1 MCQMD
6 TNQNTKGI
14 FFIMTG
20 MAFFSIQDSLIKYI
34 YEDVALFE
42 LYFGRT
48 LIQSIIL
55 LSFVL
60 LTKKTII
67 LKTHYP
73 VLTLVRVVCF
83 FFGFSFFY
91 ISLTFMTLAMTS
103 ALFFSCPFFMSM
115 FAKFF
120 LKEKIGIRRWS
131 AIFVGFIGVLIVLNP
146 SLEEFNFFKLAPVAC
161 ALCYATSMTITKYT
175 SSKDSIHTQMTWLY
189 IFAIFAS
196 IIIFLV
202 SGDGKFNNF
211 SDSTMQFIFREWF
224 TNPAEAWPYVLVMG
238 IVASISFFCVF
249 SAYSIASPSIVSLF
263 EYSYIVWAMLAGY
276 ILFETI
282 PVPRTFIGAAI
293 IIGAGFYIYYREKIK
308 GQMIAT
314 DTPNR

>member
-73 VLTLVRVVCF
+73 VLTLIRVVCF

-131 AIFVGFIGVLIVLNP
+131 AILIGFIGVLIVLNP
-146 SLEEFNFFKLAPVAC
+146 TLEEFNFFKLAPVAC

-175 SSKDSIHTQMTWLY
+175 SDKDSIYTQMTWLY

-224 TNPAEAWPYVLVMG
+224 TNPAGAWPYVLIMG

-276 ILFETI
+276 ILFETV

-293 IIGAGFYIYYREKIK
+293 IIGAGFYIYFREKVR

>member
-55 LSFVL
+55 FSFVL

-175 SSKDSIHTQMTWLY
+175 SSKDSIYTQMTWLY

-276 ILFETI
+276 ILFETV

-293 IIGAGFYIYYREKIK
+293 IIGAGFYIYYREKVK

-314 DTPNR
+314 DVPNR

>member
-1 MCQMD
+1 MSQME

-60 LTKKTII
+60 LTKKTIV

-73 VLTLVRVVCF
+73 ILTLVRVVCF

-146 SLEEFNFFKLAPVAC
+146 SLEEFYFFKLAPVAC

-175 SSKDSIHTQMTWLY
+175 SSKDSIYTQMTWLY

-224 TNPAEAWPYVLVMG
+224 TNPAEAWPYVLIMG

>member
-1 MCQMD
+1 MSQME

-60 LTKKTII
+60 LTKKTIV

-73 VLTLVRVVCF
+73 ILTLVRVVCF

-175 SSKDSIHTQMTWLY
+175 SSKDSIYTQMTWLY

-276 ILFETI
+276 ILFETV

>member
-1 MCQMD
+1 ME

-60 LTKKTII
+60 LTKKTIV

-73 VLTLVRVVCF
+73 ILTLVRVVCF

-131 AIFVGFIGVLIVLNP
+131 AILIGFIGVLIVLNP
-146 SLEEFNFFKLAPVAC
+146 TLEEFNFFKLAPVAC

-175 SSKDSIHTQMTWLY
+175 SDKDSIYTQMTWLY

-224 TNPAEAWPYVLVMG
+224 TNPAGAWPYVLIMG

-276 ILFETI
+276 ILFETV
-282 PVPRTFIGAAI
+282 PVPRTFVGAAI
-293 IIGAGFYIYYREKIK
+293 IIGAGFYIYFREKVR

>member
-175 SSKDSIHTQMTWLY
+175 SSKDSIYTQMTWLY

-224 TNPAEAWPYVLVMG
+224 TNPAEAWPYVLIMG

-276 ILFETI
+276 ILFETV

-314 DTPNR
+314 DVPNR

>member
-146 SLEEFNFFKLAPVAC
+146 RLEEFNFFKLAPVAC

-175 SSKDSIHTQMTWLY
+175 SSKDSIYTQMTWLY

-314 DTPNR
+314 DVPNR

>member
-1 MCQMD
+1 ME

-60 LTKKTII
+60 LTKKTIV

-73 VLTLVRVVCF
+73 ILTLVRVVCF

-131 AIFVGFIGVLIVLNP
+131 AILIGFIGVLIVLNP
-146 SLEEFNFFKLAPVAC
+146 TLEEFNFFKLAPVAC

-175 SSKDSIHTQMTWLY
+175 SDKDSIYTQMTWLY

-224 TNPAEAWPYVLVMG
+224 TNPAGAWPYVLIMG

-276 ILFETI
+276 ILFETV

-293 IIGAGFYIYYREKIK
+293 IIGAGFYIYFREKVR

>member
-60 LTKKTII
+60 LTKKTIV

-73 VLTLVRVVCF
+73 ILTLVRVVCF

-131 AIFVGFIGVLIVLNP
+131 AILIGFIGVLIVLNP
-146 SLEEFNFFKLAPVAC
+146 TLEEFNFFKLAPIAC

-175 SSKDSIHTQMTWLY
+175 SSKDSIYTQMTWLY

-224 TNPAEAWPYVLVMG
+224 TNPAEAGPYVLIMG

-276 ILFETI
+276 ILFETV

-293 IIGAGFYIYYREKIK
+293 IIGAGFYIYYREKIN

>member
-1 MCQMD
+1 M
-6 TNQNTKGI
+6 TRKNNNTKGI
-14 FFIMTG
+14 IFILLG

-34 YEDVALFE
+34 YEDIALFE

-48 LIQSIIL
+48 FIQS
-55 LSFVL
+55 SVL
-60 LTKKTII
+60 LCFVIISKKNFSF
-67 LKTHYP
+67 KTHYP
-73 VLTLVRVVCF
+73 FLTLIRVVCF

-115 FAKFF
+115 LAKFF
-120 LKEKIGIRRWS
+120 LKEEIGIRRWS
-131 AIFVGFIGVLIVLNP
+131 AIFFGFIGVLIVLDPNFID
-146 SLEEFNFFKLAPVAC
+146 FNFLKLAPVGC
-161 ALCYATSMTITKYT
+161 ALCYSISMTITKYT
-175 SSKDSIHTQMTWLY
+175 SHKDSIYTQMTWLY
-189 IFAIFAS
+189 IFALFAS
-196 IIIFLV
+196 FVIFLLI
-202 SGDGKFNNF
+202 GDGKFNNF

-224 TNPAEAWPYVLVMG
+224 SNPTLSWPYVFVMG

-249 SAYSIASPSIVSLF
+249 TAYSIASPSIVSLF
-263 EYSYIVWAMLAGY
+263 EYSYIIWAMLAGY

-282 PVPRTFIGAAI
+282 PVTRTFVGTAI
-293 IIGAGFYIYYREKIK
+293 IIAAGFYIYFREKVK

>member
-175 SSKDSIHTQMTWLY
+175 SSKDSIYTQMTWLY

-224 TNPAEAWPYVLVMG
+224 TNPAEAWPYVLIMG

-314 DTPNR
+314 DVPNR

>member
-1 MCQMD
+1 MD

-175 SSKDSIHTQMTWLY
+175 SSKDSIYTQMTWLY

-211 SDSTMQFIFREWF
+211 SNSTMQFIFREWF
-224 TNPAEAWPYVLVMG
+224 TNPAGAWPYVLIMG

-276 ILFETI
+276 ILFETV
-282 PVPRTFIGAAI
+282 PVPRTFVGAAI
-293 IIGAGFYIYYREKIK
+293 IIGAGFYIYFREKVR

>member
-1 MCQMD
+1 MSQME

-60 LTKKTII
+60 LTKKTIV

-73 VLTLVRVVCF
+73 ILTLVRVVCF

-131 AIFVGFIGVLIVLNP
+131 AILIGFIGVLIVLNP
-146 SLEEFNFFKLAPVAC
+146 TLEEFNFFKLAPVAC

-175 SSKDSIHTQMTWLY
+175 SDKDSIYTQMTWLY

-224 TNPAEAWPYVLVMG
+224 TNPAGAWPYVLIMG

-276 ILFETI
+276 ILFETV
-282 PVPRTFIGAAI
+282 PVPRTFVGAAI
-293 IIGAGFYIYYREKIK
+293 IIGAGFYIYFREKVR

>member
-1 MCQMD
+1 MD

-131 AIFVGFIGVLIVLNP
+131 AIFVGFVGVLIVLNP

-175 SSKDSIHTQMTWLY
+175 SSKDSIYTQMTWLY

-276 ILFETI
+276 ILFETV
-282 PVPRTFIGAAI
+282 PVPRTFVGAAI
-293 IIGAGFYIYYREKIK
+293 IIGAGFYIYFREKVR

>member
-34 YEDVALFE
+34 YKDVALFE

-73 VLTLVRVVCF
+73 VLTLIRVVCF

-175 SSKDSIHTQMTWLY
+175 SSKDSIYTQMTWLY

-276 ILFETI
+276 ILFETV

>member
-73 VLTLVRVVCF
+73 VLTLIRVVCF

-175 SSKDSIHTQMTWLY
+175 SSKDSIYTQMTWLY

>member
-1 MCQMD
+1 MSQME

-60 LTKKTII
+60 LTKKTIV

-73 VLTLVRVVCF
+73 ILTLVRVVCF

-131 AIFVGFIGVLIVLNP
+131 AILIGFIGVLIVLNP
-146 SLEEFNFFKLAPVAC
+146 TLEEFNFFKLAPVAC

-175 SSKDSIHTQMTWLY
+175 SDKDSIYTQMTWLY

-224 TNPAEAWPYVLVMG
+224 TNPAGAWPYVLIMG

-276 ILFETI
+276 ILFETV

-293 IIGAGFYIYYREKIK
+293 IIGAGFYIYFREKVR

>member
-67 LKTHYP
+67 LKTYYP

-131 AIFVGFIGVLIVLNP
+131 AILIGFIGVLIVLNP
-146 SLEEFNFFKLAPVAC
+146 TLEEFNFFKLAPVAC

-175 SSKDSIHTQMTWLY
+175 SDKDSIYTQMTWLY

-211 SDSTMQFIFREWF
+211 SDSTMQFIFREWS
-224 TNPAEAWPYVLVMG
+224 TNPAGAWPYVLIMG

-276 ILFETI
+276 ILFETV

-293 IIGAGFYIYYREKIK
+293 IIGAGFYIYFREKVR

>member
-1 MCQMD
+1 
-6 TNQNTKGI
+6 
-14 FFIMTG
+14 
-20 MAFFSIQDSLIKYI
+20 
-34 YEDVALFE
+34 
-42 LYFGRT
+42 
-48 LIQSIIL
+48 
-55 LSFVL
+55 
-60 LTKKTII
+60 
-67 LKTHYP
+67 
-73 VLTLVRVVCF
+73 
-83 FFGFSFFY
+83 
-91 ISLTFMTLAMTS
+91 MTLAMTS

-131 AIFVGFIGVLIVLNP
+131 AIFIGFIGVLIVLNP
-146 SLEEFNFFKLAPVAC
+146 TLEEFNFFKLAPVAC
-161 ALCYATSMTITKYT
+161 ALCYSTSMTITKYT
-175 SSKDSIHTQMTWLY
+175 SSKDNIYTQMTWLY

-196 IIIFLV
+196 IIIFLA

-224 TNPAEAWPYVLVMG
+224 TNPSEAWPYVLVMG

-276 ILFETI
+276 ILFETV

>member
-1 MCQMD
+1 MD

-73 VLTLVRVVCF
+73 VLTLIRVVCF

-131 AIFVGFIGVLIVLNP
+131 AILIGFIGVLIVLNP
-146 SLEEFNFFKLAPVAC
+146 TLEEFNFFKLAPVAC

-175 SSKDSIHTQMTWLY
+175 SDKDSIYTQMTWLY

-224 TNPAEAWPYVLVMG
+224 TNPAGAWPYVLIMG

-276 ILFETI
+276 ILFETV

-293 IIGAGFYIYYREKIK
+293 IIGAGFYIYFREKVR

>member
-1 MCQMD
+1 MTLNNNNSQ
-6 TNQNTKGI
+6 GI
-14 FFIMTG
+14 IFILLG
-20 MAFFSIQDSLIKYI
+20 MAFFSIQDALIKFI
-34 YEDVALFE
+34 FEDIALFE

-48 LIQSIIL
+48 LIQSFFLICFLIIAKK
-55 LSFVL
+55 SF
-60 LTKKTII
+60 T
-67 LKTHYP
+67 LKTYYP
-73 VLTLVRVVCF
+73 VLTLVRVFCF

-91 ISLTFMTLAMTS
+91 ISLTFMSLAMTS

-175 SSKDSIHTQMTWLY
+175 SDKDSIYTQMTWLY

-224 TNPAEAWPYVLVMG
+224 TNPAGAWPYVLIMG

-276 ILFETI
+276 ILFETV

>member
-1 MCQMD
+1 ME

-60 LTKKTII
+60 LTKKTIV

-73 VLTLVRVVCF
+73 ILTLVRVVCF

-131 AIFVGFIGVLIVLNP
+131 AILIGFIGVLIVLNP
-146 SLEEFNFFKLAPVAC
+146 TLEEFNFFKLAPVAC

-175 SSKDSIHTQMTWLY
+175 SDKDSIYTQMTWLY

-202 SGDGKFNNF
+202 SGNGKFNNF

-224 TNPAEAWPYVLVMG
+224 TNPAGAWPYVLIMG

-276 ILFETI
+276 ILFETV
-282 PVPRTFIGAAI
+282 PVPRTFVGAAI
-293 IIGAGFYIYYREKIK
+293 IIGAGFYIYFREKVR

>member
-67 LKTHYP
+67 LKTYYP

-146 SLEEFNFFKLAPVAC
+146 SLEKFNFFKLAPVAC

-175 SSKDSIHTQMTWLY
+175 SSKDSIYTQMTWLY

-224 TNPAEAWPYVLVMG
+224 TNPAEAWPYVLIMG